1 MFHSGTG
8 VLFLSVVCCNLSMV
22 VLGLFT
28 QNTENSIY
36 LKMDGRSLIIE
47 ILTCSSG
54 GLFAY
59 RCLAFQD
66 WIFSI

>member
-47 ILTCSSG
+47 TLT
-54 GLFAY
+54 
-59 RCLAFQD
+59 
-66 WIFSI
+66 